1 MAVPFIIS
9 YAGLHNPFYRAG
21 YEITLIYI
29 AAADIRKGTVKIVEV
44 IHELS
49 GDEFEDCI
57 SPFWSK
63 H

>member
-29 AAADIRKGTVKIVEV
+29 AAADIRQGTVKMLFRK
-44 IHELS
+44 LS
-49 GDEFEDCI
+49 RDKLEHGFTLLVR
-57 SPFWSK
+57 

>member
-49 GDEFEDCI
+49 GDKFED
-57 SPFWSK
+57 
-63 H
+63 

>member
-29 AAADIRKGTVKIVEV
+29 AASDIRLGTVK
-44 IHELS
+44 
-49 GDEFEDCI
+49 
-57 SPFWSK
+57 
-63 H
+63 